1 MELLANTH
9 NPRADKFKPLL
20 SQIILTQVL
29 PLFKPVAKK
38 EIDLNLTTTNQQLTM
53 SSQEIADLV
62 ESRHDNVRTTIER
75 LAAKGIISFT
85 ATQEYGQNNGLGK
98 SKLKTVY
105 HVNKRDSHVVVA
117 QLSPE
122 FTARLVDRWQELEEG
137 LQSGKNNIQLVVP
150 QSLPEALRL
159 AASLAEE
166 KQQLQ
171 YERDEAIRTKSQ
183 INDRQVATA
192 LSTAG
197 VLALR
202 VKRLEAQ
209 LGTVKNTPVK
219 FATVMAIESRVV
231 SLKASG
237 RKLANYCRKMG
248 LKFKAVPDARF
259 GKVNTYPAQ
268 AWKEVYNIDI
278 NRILGV

>member
-1 MELLANTH
+1 MKLLANTH
-9 NPRADKFKPLL
+9 NPRADKFKRLL
-20 SQIILTQVL
+20 SQAILTQVL
-29 PLFKPVAKK
+29 PLFNPLPKK

-62 ESRHDNVRTTIER
+62 ELRHDNVKRTIET
-75 LAAKGIISFT
+75 LVTKGIIVQPQIEDEQF
-85 ATQEYGQNNGLGK
+85 ADKLGRIRTQK
-98 SKLKTVY
+98 VY
-105 HVNKRDSHVVVA
+105 MIGKRDSHVVVA

-202 VKRLEAQ
+202 IKRLEAQ
-209 LGTVKNTPVK
+209 LGTVKNTPVR
-219 FATVMAIESRVV
+219 FATVIAIESRVM

-259 GKVNTYPAQ
+259 GKVNTYPA
-268 AWKEVYNIDI
+268 
-278 NRILGV
+278 